1 MCTAAARVAAEEE
14 GGYASKRATCAESTL
29 GTVRRTLGTVGRTLN
44 GERHD
49 GIGFAPRLVV
59 VVVVLVGPRRA
70 VVSATDA
77 SDGDDVSP
85 PVNPPRR
92 LRRAPIGVF
101 PEPTLS
107 RVGVVPPGD
116 SKDPSKDDRSP
127 SDANGSSS
135 AYACPRS
142 GRVSGADRARE
153 SRRISFSRCRRPLG
167 DVASGARVAR
177 RVGRVG
183 VEADRSITGRPW
195 VADDAFGPPTNSL
208 SRRSLVAVALA
219 RILAIVASATGS
231 ENGVG
236 VGVSSGLAASSAS
249 SAVGAPFSVVPS
261 ASGRGRRS
269 TEGTERARGSAM
281 PRAAAVFGGASG
293 AVSGRGA
300 FDTASAAMSESIDVA
315 PGASLVSGVSISA
328 DGCGTARGLK
338 TARGSLTV
346 AIEVS
351 RDRCG
356 PS

>member
-1 MCTAAARVAAEEE
+1 MESVSLLDSSSSSSSSSVHVAP
-14 GGYASKRATCAESTL
+14 SSSS
-29 GTVRRTLGTVGRTLN
+29 
-44 GERHD
+44 
-49 GIGFAPRLVV
+49 
-59 VVVVLVGPRRA
+59 
-70 VVSATDA
+70 SATDA

-293 AVSGRGA
+293 GVSGRGA

>member
-1 MCTAAARVAAEEE
+1 MESVSLLDSSSSSSSSSSVHVAP
-14 GGYASKRATCAESTL
+14 SSSS
-29 GTVRRTLGTVGRTLN
+29 
-44 GERHD
+44 
-49 GIGFAPRLVV
+49 
-59 VVVVLVGPRRA
+59 
-70 VVSATDA
+70 SATDA

-101 PEPTLS
+101 PAPTRS

-183 VEADRSITGRPW
+183 VETDRSITGRW
-195 VADDAFGPPTNSL
+195 AFGPPTNSL

-231 ENGVG
+231 ENGCSGVG
-236 VGVSSGLAASSAS
+236 VGVSSGFAASSAS
-249 SAVGAPFSVVPS
+249 SFSVVPS
-261 ASGRGRRS
+261 ASGLVGRRS

-281 PRAAAVFGGASG
+281 PRAAPVFGGASG

-315 PGASLVSGVSISA
+315 PGASRGSGVSISA
-328 DGCGTARGLK
+328 DGCGTVRG
-338 TARGSLTV
+338 
-346 AIEVS
+346 
-351 RDRCG
+351 
-356 PS
+356 